1 MSLAS
6 RSEGDGAVDP
16 LTPADA
22 AGATTDGTGEPA
34 ATAGEPV
41 SSPQTPSSD
50 DASDAPSGRRRR
62 RSGKQ
67 GDDAKR
73 GSFWREM
80 PVLVVIALVL
90 ALLIKTFLVQ
100 AFYIPSGSMEPTL
113 QVGDRVL
120 VNRLVYRF
128 SEPKRGDV
136 VVFNGVDSWTPEVTV
151 AEPANPIVRGLRDVA
166 GLFGFASPSEKDF
179 VKRVVGVPGDHV
191 KCCDSRGRITVNGVP
206 LDEPYLYPGNPPSQ
220 QRFDI
225 TVPEGRLWVM
235 GDHRSESSDSR
246 YHLGDPGG
254 GTIPIDHVV
263 GKAFAVVWPFKDIA
277 WLSTPKT
284 YDNPAL
290 ESAP

>member
-1 MSLAS
+1 VVPS
-6 RSEGDGAVDP
+6 
-16 LTPADA
+16 A
-22 AGATTDGTGEPA
+22 AGDADEPGSATT
-34 ATAGEPV
+34 
-41 SSPQTPSSD
+41 
-50 DASDAPSGRRRR
+50 GRRRVADPA
-62 RSGKQ
+62 KE
-67 GDDAKR
+67 KR
-73 GSFWREM
+73 GSFWREL

-151 AEPANPIVRGLRDVA
+151 AEPANPVVRGLRDVA

-191 KCCDSRGRITVNGVP
+191 RCCDAKGRITVNGVP

-220 QRFDI
+220 QRFDVV
-225 TVPEGRLWVM
+225 VPEGRLWVM

-246 YHLGDPGG
+246 FHLGDPGG

-263 GKAFAVVWPFKDIA
+263 GKAFAVVWPLDHLS

-290 ESAP
+290 DSSS